1 MAKRP
6 RDPSDGA
13 ADAPKPK
20 RAEAKSDVAA
30 SSSSIAEP
38 ISSPNDGPKAT
49 KPDRHPALTVVL
61 EKACLEVG
69 KVGKEHVLLNCDD
82 HGNFLRKHKRDPAEL
97 RPDILHQCMLILLDS
112 PLNKAG
118 LLKLYVRTEK
128 GVLIDVSPQIRIP
141 RTFKRF
147 CGLMAQLL
155 FKLSIRASNGPHKLL
170 NVIKNP
176 VTDHLPPNSKIY
188 LLSVT
193 GKLTSLP
200 ELVPKLA
207 KRGKAAANEPIVFVA
222 GAMAHGKVEPEY
234 DVHECLAISEYPLS
248 GAAALGRLTNAFEN
262 ALGIV

>member
-20 RAEAKSDVAA
+20 RGEAKSDVAA

-97 RPDILHQCMLILLDS
+97 RPTSCTSACSSSSTAAQQGGPAQALRAHREGRPD
-112 PLNKAG
+112 
-118 LLKLYVRTEK
+118 
-128 GVLIDVSPQIRIP
+128 DVSPQIRIP

-147 CGLMAQLL
+147 CGLMAQP
-155 FKLSIRASNGPHKLL
+155 FASIRASNGPHKFL

-176 VTDHLPPNSKIY
+176 
-188 LLSVT
+188 
-193 GKLTSLP
+193 
-200 ELVPKLA
+200 
-207 KRGKAAANEPIVFVA
+207 
-222 GAMAHGKVEPEY
+222 
-234 DVHECLAISEYPLS
+234 
-248 GAAALGRLTNAFEN
+248 
-262 ALGIV
+262 